1 MTRTVNALH
10 GEVANFHEM
19 STKQKD
25 EVLVELAKERES
37 L

>member
-1 MTRTVNALH
+1 MSRTVNKLH
-10 GEVANFHEM
+10 EEVANFHEM